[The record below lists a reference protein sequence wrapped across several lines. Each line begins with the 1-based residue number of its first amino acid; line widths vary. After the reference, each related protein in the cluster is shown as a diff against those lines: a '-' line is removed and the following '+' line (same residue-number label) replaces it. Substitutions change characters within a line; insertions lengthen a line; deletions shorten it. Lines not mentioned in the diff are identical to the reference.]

1 MTSQAPGEGRL
12 LLAAHTRPLK
22 QTQAGLQNFVGFIT
36 AEAPH
41 LEPSEEGSGDRPG
54 QAGRVALT
62 SSWVRALSLLRRQP
76 ARTPPLVHTPLLQV
90 WSLDDLYTGV
100 TWVLANNAFF
110 RGEGS
115 QPLYPQRC
123 LLKRDTNHTAILLK
137 HLHQLPV
144 GKE

>member
-1 MTSQAPGEGRL
+1 MPSGTPGAVTSQVPGEGRL

-22 QTQAGLQNFVGFIT
+22 QTQGRSAKLRGVII

-54 QAGRVALT
+54 QAGRVALI
-62 SSWVRALSLLRRQP
+62 SSWVRALSPLRHQP

-115 QPLYPQRC
+115 QPLYPPRC
-123 LLKRDTNHTAILLK
+123 LLKRDTNHTAI
-137 HLHQLPV
+137 
-144 GKE
+144 